1 MMLPAAGT
9 ASCAL
14 ALVLAGKAEVSQVP
28 SSPPHTVLSLDL
40 MCLGPPRH
48 LGPHSGVPMQ
58 LLMSPIPCRGIY

>member
-40 MCLGPPRH
+40 MCLGP
-48 LGPHSGVPMQ
+48 HSGVPMQ